1 MCTNLALSAD
11 LLTWSEDSPL
21 MENLFQK
28 IVFCGVLVNKN
39 NIAFMEPIIAEK
51 IIVIFAL
58 VF

>member
-1 MCTNLALSAD
+1 
-11 LLTWSEDSPL
+11 

-39 NIAFMEPIIAEK
+39 NIVFMKPIIAEK
-51 IIVIFAL
+51 IILIFAL